1 MKLFKKDKKI
11 IFVKKTQT
19 LTIYIQGEFVTFT
32 SKTVDRTIL
41 KLYENFKVRSI
52 TIIKVE
58 FQQYS
63 SRTN

>member
-19 LTIYIQGEFVTFT
+19 LTIYISGEFVTFT
-32 SKTVDRTIL
+32 SKTVNRTIL

-58 FQQYS
+58 F
-63 SRTN
+63 